1 MKFEKIK
8 MIGVCALLAL
18 AAGITPISQ
27 SYAATNNSQSCTTSI
42 TQENT
47 GIGQFTNEN
56 GTTIENLCAS
66 AIAKANRAFD
76 QTIDRNISNKLV
88 ITALNTMSKESKTNP
103 EAKKLQEMYREAR
116 AEFTNGFLKENN
128 LNSLPTVSD
137 GKRTSDD
144 FSNTLAQYTNQA
156 LTQERIQQLKQ
167 QFTNQAKASINFS
180 MN

>member
-8 MIGVCALLAL
+8 MIGICALLAV
-18 AAGITPISQ
+18 AAGITPISTA
-27 SYAATNNSQSCTTSI
+27 YAAGNNAQSCTTSI
-42 TQENT
+42 TQEFS
-47 GIGQFTNEN
+47 GLGQLINEN

-66 AIAKANRAFD
+66 AIVKANNVFD
-76 QTIDRNISNKLV
+76 QTIDRSISNQLV
-88 ITALNTMSKESKTNP
+88 ITALNTMSKEAKTNP

-128 LNSLPTVSD
+128 LNKLPTASD
-137 GKRTSDD
+137 GKRKSDD
-144 FSNTLAQYTNQA
+144 FSTLAKDYANQE